1 MPSDKRLRPPL
12 RMSSTLAIHE
22 KVDQLRRAGRRVH
35 HLGFGEARFPV
46 HPRLLAALR
55 DNAEARGY
63 APVAG
68 LPELRETVAAWYGR
82 FGIDTDASRVL
93 VGSGSKSLLFAA
105 LASLQG
111 DLVLPRPCWVS
122 YEDQARL
129 ADKRVVALPTRAEDD
144 YRLTPGALSDG
155 VRRARRAGGEPGI
168 LLLNSPANP
177 TGVIYPD
184 SLLAELAEVAREE
197 GLRVLSDEIYALCVQ
212 GEVEHSSIARHLPEA
227 TIVTGGL
234 SKHLSLGGWRL
245 GVAVLPSGELG
256 ELLGRHMIAVAS
268 SVWTAAA
275 TPVQHAA
282 IAAYGGD
289 AEVEAYIRAC
299 ASIQAGLTSYLF
311 GRLAALGIP
320 CPRPAGGFYLYPRF
334 TPWRRALAER
344 HGVTTCAG
352 LAELLLERESLAA
365 LPGAEFGADPGELG
379 LRLSTSC
386 LHGLSEASADEV
398 LAVAGERL
406 EPDRLAA
413 RVCPAVVEVAEL
425 LGDFVAGLGA
435 AAPAPAAETG
445 VS

>member
-22 KVDQLRRAGRRVH
+22 KVDQLRRAGRRVF

-68 LPELRETVAAWYGR
+68 LPRLRETVAAYYRR
-82 FGIDTDASRVL
+82 FGIEADASRVL

-105 LASLQG
+105 MEALRG

-129 ADKRVVALPTRAEDD
+129 ARKRVTTIPTRAEDD
-144 YRLTPGALSDG
+144 YCLTPQALRDCL
-155 VRRARRAGGEPGI
+155 RRARLAGRRPGI
-168 LLLNSPANP
+168 LLLNSPCNP
-177 TGVIYPD
+177 TGTVYPD
-184 SLLAELAEVAREE
+184 ALLAELAAVARDE
-197 GLRVLSDEIYALCVQ
+197 GLRVLSDEIYALCVH
-212 GEVEHSSIARHLPEA
+212 GEAEHSSIARHLPEA

-245 GVAVLPSGELG
+245 GVAVMPTGK
-256 ELLGRHMIAVAS
+256 LGRLLIEHMTAVAS
-268 SVWTAAA
+268 SVWTAAS

-282 IAAYGGD
+282 IIAYGGD
-289 AEVEAYIRAC
+289 GEVEEYIAAC
-299 ASIQAGLTSYLF
+299 ASIQAAVTGYLY
-311 GRLAALGIP
+311 GQVAALGIP
-320 CPRPAGGFYLYPRF
+320 CPRPAGGFYVYPRF

-352 LAELLLERESLAA
+352 LAELLLDRESLAA
-365 LPGAEFGADPGELG
+365 LPGSEFGAEPEELS

-386 LHGLSEASADEV
+386 LHGLSEVTAEEV
-398 LAVAGERL
+398 LALDAERL
-406 EPDRLAA
+406 PPDELVA
-413 RVCPAVVEVAEL
+413 RACPEVVEVAAL
-425 LGDFVAGLGA
+425 LGEFVAALGAPAPAPVAGLG
-435 AAPAPAAETG
+435 